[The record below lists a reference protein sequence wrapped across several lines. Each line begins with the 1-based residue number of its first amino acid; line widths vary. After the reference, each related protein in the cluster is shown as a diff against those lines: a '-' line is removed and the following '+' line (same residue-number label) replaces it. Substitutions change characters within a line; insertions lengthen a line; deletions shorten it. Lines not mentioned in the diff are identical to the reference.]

1 MALYRMGELFAGS
14 GGLALGAKN
23 ASIGNDGT
31 KIFHVWASDRDSDAC
46 QTYTRNICPSTP
58 ENVICCDVDSLNL
71 DSLSG
76 IDAFAFG
83 FPCNDFSM
91 AGKRR
96 GIEGKYGLL
105 YKYGIEVLKRF
116 KPLWFIAENVRG
128 LASANKG
135 YAQNQILK
143 SFNEAGYRIYPHL
156 YKFEEYGVPQTRHRI
171 IVVGILADIP
181 KEFRPPSTEPYE
193 DADVSSRNALENP
206 AIPIDAANNEKTRQS
221 SSVIER
227 LKYIK
232 PGQNA
237 FNADIPAEYR
247 LHVNGATMSNIYRR
261 LDPDKPAYTVTGSG
275 GGGTHIYHYAE
286 PRALTNRERAR
297 LQTFPDDFVFSGS
310 KESVRRQI
318 GMAVPYR
325 GAKII
330 FEAILKTFEGI
341 DYDAIPCNIKWDNT

>member
-23 ASIGNDGT
+23 ANIGSDDT
-31 KIFHVWASDRDSDAC
+31 KILHVWANDRDPDAC
-46 QTYTRNICPSTP
+46 QTYTRNICPANP
-58 ENVICCDVDSLNL
+58 GNVICCDVDSLNL
-71 DSLSG
+71 DSLSK

-83 FPCNDFSM
+83 FPCNDFSV
-91 AGKRR
+91 AGKRK
-96 GIEGKYGLL
+96 GVKGKYGLL
-105 YKYGIEVLKRF
+105 YRYGIEVLKRF

-135 YAQNQILK
+135 DAQKQILK
-143 SFNEAGYRIYPHL
+143 SFNEVGYRVYPHL

-171 IVVGILADIP
+171 IIVGIRSDIP
-181 KEFRPPSTEPYE
+181 KKFCPPSTEPYKGV
-193 DADVSSRNALENP
+193 DVSSRNALENP
-206 AIPIDAANNEKTRQS
+206 VIPVDIANNEKTRQS
-221 SSVIER
+221 ANVVER

-237 FNADIPAEYR
+237 FNANIPSEYQ

-297 LQTFPDDFVFSGS
+297 LQTFPDTFIFSGS

-318 GMAVPYR
+318 GMAVPCY

-341 DYDAIPCNIKWDNT
+341 DYDSVPCNIKWDNI